1 MLAPILEGPV
11 HGQTPCL
18 GVCVEAAYPGKECVA
33 RETALQN
40 DEDPSQGCTSNDLSS
55 FQ

>member
-18 GVCVEAAYPGKECVA
+18 GVCVEAAYPGKECGKGN
-33 RETALQN
+33 RPTER
-40 DEDPSQGCTSNDLSS
+40 
-55 FQ
+55 